1 VLADSRLPF
10 ASSSVYGIALTDD
23 AVLSEDIKRV
33 LQPGGRAVLS
43 SDAAIPLGLNE
54 LARDAHNVVAEALG
68 PVISLRR

>member
-1 VLADSRLPF
+1 
-10 ASSSVYGIALTDD
+10 
-23 AVLSEDIKRV
+23 
-33 LQPGGRAVLS
+33 VLS